1 MVLVTHDSRE
11 FPMRKFTI
19 TAAAFAAMAFAP
31 AQAADITGAG
41 ATFPFPIY
49 AKWAE
54 AYKAAT
60 GIGLNYQSIGSGG
73 GIRQIRAKT
82 VDFGA
87 TDAPVKGEEL
97 TRDAMIQ
104 FPMVMGGLVPAL
116 NVQGI
121 GQRGLKL
128 TGPLLAEIY
137 LGNIKKWNDPKIV
150 ALNPG
155 VTLPDATINVV
166 YRSDGSGTTFVWTE
180 YLSLVSPDWKGKI
193 GANTSV
199 QWPVGVGG
207 RGNEGVSGTV
217 RQIANSIGY
226 VEYAYAKQN
235 NLAYALVQ
243 NKAGN
248 FPVPDDKSFQA
259 AASEAKWESM
269 PGFGI
274 SLNDQPFSDAWPIVS
289 ATFILMYTKPADP
302 ARSQAALKFFD
313 WAFTNGDKL
322 ALDLEYVPLPEPVK
336 QKVRASWKGMTDT
349 AGKPIF

>member
-1 MVLVTHDSRE
+1 
-11 FPMRKFTI
+11 MRKFALVT
-19 TAAAFAAMAFAP
+19 AAFAALTFTP
-31 AQAADITGAG
+31 SAQAADITGAG

-60 GIGLNYQSIGSGG
+60 GVGLNYQSIGSGG

-87 TDAPVKGEEL
+87 TDAPVKGQEL
-97 TRDAMIQ
+97 TRDGMMQ
-104 FPMVMGGLVPAL
+104 FPMVMGGVVPAL

-128 TGPLLAEIY
+128 TGPVLAEIY
-137 LGNIKKWNDPKIV
+137 LGTIKKWNDPKIT

-180 YLSLVSPDWKGKI
+180 YLGLVSPEWKSKI
-193 GANTSV
+193 GTNTSV

-259 AASEAKWESM
+259 AAAEANWEGA

-274 SLNDQPFSDAWPIVS
+274 SLNDQASKDAWPIVS
-289 ATFILMYTKPADP
+289 ATFILMYAKPADP

-322 ALDLEYVPLPEPVK
+322 ALDLEYVPMPDPVK
-336 QKVRASWKGMTDT
+336 AKVRASWKGITDPS
-349 AGKPIF
+349 GRPIF

>member
-1 MVLVTHDSRE
+1 
-11 FPMRKFTI
+11 MRKFAI
-19 TAAAFAAMAFAP
+19 AAAFAAMTLAP
-31 AQAADITGAG
+31 LASATTAQAADITGAG

-54 AYKAAT
+54 AYKAAS

-97 TRDAMIQ
+97 TRDGMLQ
-104 FPMVMGGLVPAL
+104 FPMVMGGVVPAL
-116 NVQGI
+116 NIQGI
-121 GQRGLKL
+121 GQRGLRL
-128 TGPLLAEIY
+128 TGPLLGEIF
-137 LGNIKKWNDPKIV
+137 LCNVKKWNDPKIV

-180 YLSLVSPDWKGKI
+180 YLSMVSDEWKTKI
-193 GANTSV
+193 GTNTSV

-235 NLAYALVQ
+235 NLSYALVQ

-248 FPVPDDKSFQA
+248 FPVPDDSSFQA
-259 AASEAKWESM
+259 AAAAADWSSA

-274 SLNDQPFSDAWPIVS
+274 SLNNQPAAQAWPIVS
-289 ATFILMYTKPADP
+289 ATFILMYAKPADP
-302 ARSQAALKFFD
+302 AKSTTELKFFD

-322 ALDLEYVPLPEPVK
+322 ALDLEYVPMPAPVK
-336 QKVRASWKGMTDT
+336 AQVRAYWKGLTDP

>member
-1 MVLVTHDSRE
+1 
-11 FPMRKFTI
+11 MRKFAI
-19 TAAAFAAMAFAP
+19 TAAAFAALSLSP
-31 AQAADITGAG
+31 AKAADITGAG

-87 TDAPVKGEEL
+87 TDAPVKGDEL
-97 TRDAMIQ
+97 TRDGMIQ
-104 FPMVMGGLVPAL
+104 FPMVMGGVVPAL
-116 NVQGI
+116 NVAGI

-128 TGPLLAEIY
+128 TGPVLGDIF
-137 LGNIKKWNDPKIV
+137 LGNVKKWNDPKIV

-180 YLSLVSPDWKGKI
+180 YLSLVSDEWKAKI
-193 GANTSV
+193 GTNTSV

-235 NLAYALVQ
+235 NLSYALVQ

-248 FPVPDDKSFQA
+248 FPVPDDTSFQA
-259 AASEAKWESM
+259 AASAADWNAA

-274 SLNDQPFSDAWPIVS
+274 SLNNQAAPTAWPIVS
-289 ATFILMYTKPADP
+289 ATFILMYAKPADP
-302 ARSQAALKFFD
+302 AKSAAALKFFD
-313 WAFTNGDKL
+313 WAFANGDKL
-322 ALDLEYVPLPEPVK
+322 ATDLEYVPMPAPVK
-336 QKVRASWKGMTDT
+336 VQVRASWKAVVDT
-349 AGKPIF
+349 AGKPVF

>member
-1 MVLVTHDSRE
+1 
-11 FPMRKFTI
+11 MRNFTI
-19 TAAAFAAMAFAP
+19 AAAAFAGMAFAASVPLAP
-31 AQAADITGAG
+31 AANAADITGAG

-73 GIRQIRAKT
+73 GIRQIRART

-97 TRDAMIQ
+97 TRDGMMQ
-104 FPMVMGGLVPAL
+104 FPMVMGGVVPAL
-116 NVQGI
+116 NVQGV

-128 TGPLLAEIY
+128 TGPLLGDIF
-137 LGNIKKWNDPKIV
+137 LGNVKKWNDPKIV

-180 YLSLVSPDWKGKI
+180 YLSMVSSEWKAKI
-193 GANTSV
+193 GTNTSV

-235 NLAYALVQ
+235 NLSYALVQ
-243 NKAGN
+243 NAAGQ
-248 FPVPDDKSFQA
+248 FPAPDDKSFQA
-259 AASEAKWESM
+259 AANGANWESQ

-274 SLNDQPFSDAWPIVS
+274 SLNNQLAPEAWPIVS
-289 ATFILMYTKPADP
+289 ATFILMYAKPADP

-313 WAFTNGDKL
+313 WAFKNGDKL

-336 QKVRASWKGMTDT
+336 AKVRASWKGIVDN

>member
-1 MVLVTHDSRE
+1 
-11 FPMRKFTI
+11 MRKFFV
-19 TAAAFAAMAFAP
+19 ASAFAAMTMAAAGTTT

-97 TRDAMIQ
+97 TRDGMIQ
-104 FPMVMGGLVPAL
+104 FPMVMGGVVPAL

-128 TGPLLAEIY
+128 TGPLLSEIF
-137 LGNIKKWNDPKIV
+137 LGDVKKWNDPKIV

-180 YLSLVSPDWKGKI
+180 YLSAVSEAWRTRI
-193 GANTSV
+193 GTNTSV

-235 NLAYALVQ
+235 RLAYALVQ
-243 NKAGN
+243 NAAGQ
-248 FPVPDDKSFQA
+248 FPDPDDKSFQA
-259 AASEAKWESM
+259 AANGANWEAQ

-274 SLNDQPFSDAWPIVS
+274 SLNNQRAPEAWPIVS

-336 QKVRASWKGMTDT
+336 AKVRASWKGMTDP
-349 AGKPIF
+349 AGRPIF

>member
-1 MVLVTHDSRE
+1 
-11 FPMRKFTI
+11 MRKFFAT
-19 TAAAFAAMAFAP
+19 AAFAASIALGAP

-49 AKWAE
+49 SKWAE

-73 GIRQIRAKT
+73 GIRQIRART

-87 TDAPVKGEEL
+87 TDAPVRGAEL
-97 TRDAMIQ
+97 ERDAMIQ

-121 GQRGLKL
+121 GQRGLRL
-128 TGPLLAEIY
+128 TGPLLADIY
-137 LGNIKKWNDPKIV
+137 LGKITRWNDARIRE
-150 ALNPG
+150 LNPG

-180 YLSLVSPDWKGKI
+180 YLSMISEEWRTRI
-193 GANTSV
+193 GTNTSV

-235 NLAYALVQ
+235 NLAYALVR
-243 NKAGN
+243 NAAGE
-248 FPVPDDKSFQA
+248 FPVPDDKTFQA
-259 AASEAKWESM
+259 AADGANWEAQ

-274 SLNDQPFSDAWPIVS
+274 SLNNQAAREAWPIVS
-289 ATFILMYTKPADP
+289 ATFILMYAKPSDP
-302 ARSQAALKFFD
+302 ARSAAALRFFD

-322 ALDLEYVPLPEPVK
+322 ALDLEYVPMPASVK
-336 QKVRASWKGMTDT
+336 QKVRQSWLRVTDGNNRPVFT
-349 AGKPIF
+349 PATN